1 MSSKTIYGFDA
12 RLNWI
17 TEEASQ
23 TVTATGGG
31 GSYAYLIAITN
42 QFGAE
47 PKRNDEI
54 TDNQCATIQHNAS
67 DKPDELV
74 CSCVGSGL
82 PPFSCGDAP
91 TNGGD

>member
-23 TVTATGGG
+23 TITATGGG
-31 GSYAYLIAITN
+31 GSYAYLIAIIN
-42 QFGAE
+42 QFGKE

-54 TDNQCATIQHNAS
+54 TDNQLVIGIDFYNQEITGEVSKTLNSIRS
-67 DKPDELV
+67 DSDHVP
-74 CSCVGSGL
+74 CVLIKSE
-82 PPFSCGDAP
+82 
-91 TNGGD
+91 

>member
-42 QFGAE
+42 QCSAE
-47 PKRNDEI
+47 PKRNDE
-54 TDNQCATIQHNAS
+54 
-67 DKPDELV
+67 LV
-74 CSCVGSGL
+74 CSCMGSGL

>member
-23 TVTATGGG
+23 TITATGGG
-31 GSYAYLIAITN
+31 GSYAYLIAIIN
-42 QFGAE
+42 QFGKE
-47 PKRNDEI
+47 PKWNDEI
-54 TDNQCATIQHNAS
+54 TDNQCATIRHNAS
-67 DKPDELV
+67 HKSKELV

-91 TNGGD
+91 PQRW